1 MSATCLRNLQA
12 YKWLQLTFNFVHTS
26 MSKDH
31 IFLQQAYNNDTEGPN
46 LPFLCSELARDM
58 PGAVEMTI

>member
-1 MSATCLRNLQA
+1 
-12 YKWLQLTFNFVHTS
+12 

-46 LPFLCSELARDM
+46 LPLLCSELARDM